1 MGHKTIRHTTRRNG
15 IYYVRFRLSGKKYFR
30 KSLET
35 DSYAQAHSVMSFAS
49 PVIHLVQCGA
59 IKPDQ
64 FSARLSAITS
74 RLKQQADHWLA
85 QQFLNDERREVQTQP
100 ITAHEYRDAVA
111 PAVVAEQKE
120 LTEPE
125 NALTLAGAWNMYRS
139 EKGRSWTKAIAQANE
154 RFMEVLLVVLGASTD
169 VKAVTRQDI
178 KQVMEVVENLPKRVV
193 QPYRSMTIQQLIEC
207 DDVPPDDL
215 VGAEAIHKHL
225 KIYKSLFK
233 TFLTDSKEILD
244 KSPTD
249 GVVAA
254 PSKARFGAYSATEMR
269 KFVGWA
275 LKQPDGWQKWITL
288 LLAYTGARRG
298 EIAKL
303 EKSQI
308 KYDED
313 SQRHY
318 LLIAEGG
325 QGKTENATRQ
335 VAIHPDLIKWGF
347 IDFVNRQWK
356 EKIFSPVAGKNMP
369 KIGKVLAD
377 IRDQLGIPYLDDYGQ
392 RRLVHSFRHTM
403 ISTCLAGWVGNL
415 AHLQQVV
422 GHEKSG
428 TGITRRYLHT
438 FPLSAVCYVI
448 DGLCWY

>member
-1 MGHKTIRHTTRRNG
+1 MGHQTIRHTIKRNG
-15 IYYVRFRLSGKKYFR
+15 VYYVRFRLPDKKFFR

-35 DSYAQAHSVMSFAS
+35 DSHAQAQLLMSFAS
-49 PVIHLVQCGA
+49 PVIPLVQRGT
-59 IKPDQ
+59 IDPVQ
-64 FSARLSAITS
+64 FGNRLSEYGNHL
-74 RLKQQADHWLA
+74 RQQNENWLT
-85 QQFLNDERREVQTQP
+85 QQFLDGAFRKPQPLVVQ
-100 ITAHEYRDAVA
+100 EYREEVS
-111 PAVVAEQKE
+111 PVITEKPEEQKE
-120 LTEPE
+120 V
-125 NALTLAGAWNMYRS
+125 LTLAGAWNMYKK
-139 EKGRSWTKAIAQANE
+139 EKAQNWTKAISQANE
-154 RFMEVLLVVLGASTD
+154 RFMEVMFIVLGASTD
-169 VKAVTRQDI
+169 VMTITKQDI

-193 QPYRSMTIQQLIEC
+193 QPYRSMTVQQLIEC
-207 DDVPPDDL
+207 DDVPLEDL
-215 VGAEAIHKHL
+215 VGAESIHKHL

-233 TFLTDSKEILD
+233 TFMTDNKDILD

-254 PSKARFGAYSATEMR
+254 PSKARFGAYSAAEMR

-308 KYDED
+308 KFDED

-335 VAIHPDLIKWGF
+335 VAIHPKLIEWGF
-347 IDFVNRQWK
+347 LDFVNRQWK
-356 EKIFSPVAGKNMP
+356 EKIFSPVSGKNMP

-377 IRDQLGIPYLDDYGQ
+377 VRDQLGIPYLDDYGQ

-428 TGITRRYLHT
+428 SGITRRYLHT
-438 FPLSAVCYVI
+438 FPLSTVCYVI
-448 DGLCWY
+448 DNLEWY

>member
-30 KSLET
+30 KSLGT

-64 FSARLSAITS
+64 FSARLTAITS

-169 VKAVTRQDI
+169 VKAVTKQDI

-318 LLIAEGG
+318 LLIAESG

-335 VAIHPDLIKWGF
+335 VAIHPDLIDWGF

>member
-1 MGHKTIRHTTRRNG
+1 MGHRTIRHTITRNG
-15 IYYVRFRLSGKKYFR
+15 IYYVRFRLPGNKYFR

-35 DSYAQAHSVMSFAS
+35 DSHTQAQLLMSFAS
-49 PVIHLVQCGA
+49 PVIPLVQRGT
-59 IKPDQ
+59 IQPDH
-64 FSARLSAITS
+64 FGKRLSEYGNS
-74 RLKQQADHWLA
+74 LKQQNERWLA
-85 QQFLNDERREVQTQP
+85 HQFLNDEQCNIQP
-100 ITAHEYRDAVA
+100 IVAQEYREIVTPSGDEE
-111 PAVVAEQKE
+111 EQIEAQPKE
-120 LTEPE
+120 V
-125 NALTLAGAWNMYRS
+125 LTLAGAWNMYKK
-139 EKGRSWTKAIAQANE
+139 EKAQNWTKAISQANE
-154 RFMEVLLVVLGASTD
+154 RFMEVLMIVLGASTD
-169 VKAVTRQDI
+169 VTTITKQDI
-178 KQVMEVVENLPKRVV
+178 KQVMEVIENLPKRVV
-193 QPYRSMTIQQLIEC
+193 QPYRSMTVQQLIEC
-207 DDVPPDDL
+207 DDVPPEDL
-215 VGAEAIHKHL
+215 VGAESIHKHL

-233 TFLTDSKEILD
+233 TFLTDNKDILE

-254 PSKARFGAYSATEMR
+254 PSKARFGAYSAAEMR

-275 LKQPDGWQKWITL
+275 LRQPDGWQKWITL

-303 EKSQI
+303 EKSHI

-335 VAIHPDLIKWGF
+335 VVIHPKLIEWGF
-347 IDFVNRQWK
+347 LDFVNRQWK
-356 EKIFSPVAGKNMP
+356 EKIFSPVSGKNMP

-377 IRDQLGIPYLDDYGQ
+377 VRDQLGIPYLDDYGQ

-428 TGITRRYLHT
+428 AGITRRYLHI
-438 FPLSAVCYVI
+438 FPLKTVCYVI
-448 DGLCWY
+448 DGLCWNG

>member
-1 MGHKTIRHTTRRNG
+1 MAHTSINHTIIRNG
-15 IYYVRFRLSGKKYFR
+15 IYYVSFRLSGSKYFR
-30 KSLET
+30 RSLET
-35 DSYAQAHSVMSFAS
+35 DSYSHAQLLMSFAS
-49 PVIHLVQCGA
+49 PAIPLVKRGTIH
-59 IKPDQ
+59 PDQ
-64 FSARLSAITS
+64 FGDRLSDFS
-74 RLKQQADHWLA
+74 NRLKQQSEHWLA
-85 QQFLNDERREVQTQP
+85 QQFLNSEMSNIQP
-100 ITAHEYRDAVA
+100 MVIQEYRETITP
-111 PAVVAEQKE
+111 PAVTKPQKQP
-120 LTEPE
+120 EPKE
-125 NALTLAGAWNMYRS
+125 VLTLAGAWNMYKR
-139 EKGRSWTKAIAQANE
+139 EKAQNWTKAISQANE
-154 RFMEVLLVVLGASTD
+154 RFMEVLMIVLGASTD
-169 VKAVTRQDI
+169 VTMITKQDI

-193 QPYRSMTIQQLIEC
+193 QPYRSMTVQQLIEC
-207 DDVPPDDL
+207 DDVPTEDL
-215 VGAEAIHKHL
+215 VGAESIHKHL

-233 TFLTDSKEILD
+233 TFLTDNKDILE

-254 PSKARFGAYSATEMR
+254 PSKARFGAYSAAEMK

-275 LKQPDGWQKWITL
+275 LKQPDGWEKWITL

-335 VAIHPDLIKWGF
+335 VVIHPKLIEWGF
-347 IDFVNRQWK
+347 LDFVNRQWK
-356 EKIFSPVAGKNMP
+356 DKIFSPVSGKNMP

-377 IRDQLGIPYLDDYGQ
+377 VRDQLGIPYLDDYGQ

-428 TGITRRYLHT
+428 SGITRRYLHT
-438 FPLSAVCYVI
+438 FPLSTVCYVI
-448 DGLCWY
+448 DGLRWDC

>member
-1 MGHKTIRHTTRRNG
+1 MGHKTIRHTITRNG
-15 IYYVRFRLSGKKYFR
+15 IYYVRFRLPGNKYFR

-35 DSYAQAHSVMSFAS
+35 DSHTQAHLLMSFVS
-49 PVIHLVQCGA
+49 PVIPLVQRGA
-59 IKPDQ
+59 IQPDQ
-64 FSARLSAITS
+64 FGNRLSEYGNH
-74 RLKQQADHWLA
+74 LKQQNENWLT
-85 QQFLNDERREVQTQP
+85 QQFLNDDFRKPQLIPVQEYREV
-100 ITAHEYRDAVA
+100 VA
-111 PAVVAEQKE
+111 PVSVEIPEEPVEQKE
-120 LTEPE
+120 V
-125 NALTLAGAWNMYRS
+125 LTLAGAWNMYRS
-139 EKGRSWTKAIAQANE
+139 EKDRNWTKAIAQANE

-254 PSKARFGAYSATEMR
+254 PSKTRFGAYSATEMR

-303 EKSQI
+303 EKTQI

-313 SQRHY
+313 SQRYY

-335 VAIHPDLIKWGF
+335 VAIHPSLIEWGF

-428 TGITRRYLHT
+428 SGITRRYLHT
-438 FPLSAVCYVI
+438 FPLSSVCYVI

>member
-30 KSLET
+30 KSLGT

-64 FSARLSAITS
+64 FSARLTAITS

-169 VKAVTRQDI
+169 VKAVTKQDI

-318 LLIAEGG
+318 LLIAESG

-335 VAIHPDLIKWGF
+335 VAIHPDLIEWGF

>member
-1 MGHKTIRHTTRRNG
+1 MAHASINHTIIRNG
-15 IYYVRFRLSGKKYFR
+15 IYYVSFRLSGSKYFR
-30 KSLET
+30 RSLET
-35 DSYAQAHSVMSFAS
+35 DSHSHAQLLMSFAS
-49 PVIHLVQCGA
+49 PAIPLVKRGTVH
-59 IKPDQ
+59 PDQ
-64 FSARLSAITS
+64 FGQRLSDFS
-74 RLKQQADHWLA
+74 NRLKQQSEHWLA
-85 QQFLNDERREVQTQP
+85 QQFLDSEQSNIQPMVIQEHRET
-100 ITAHEYRDAVA
+100 ITP
-111 PAVVAEQKE
+111 PAV
-120 LTEPE
+120 TEPQKHPE
-125 NALTLAGAWNMYRS
+125 LKEVLTLAGAWNMYKR
-139 EKGRSWTKAIAQANE
+139 EKAQNWTKAISQANE
-154 RFMEVLLVVLGASTD
+154 RFMEVLLIVLGTTTD
-169 VKAVTRQDI
+169 VTTITKQDI

-193 QPYRSMTIQQLIEC
+193 QPYRSMTVQQLIEC
-207 DDVPPDDL
+207 DDVPPEDL
-215 VGAEAIHKHL
+215 VGAESIHKHL

-233 TFLTDSKEILD
+233 TFLTDNKDILN

-254 PSKARFGAYSATEMR
+254 PSKARFGAYSAAEMR

-275 LKQPDGWQKWITL
+275 LKQSDGWEKWITL

-335 VAIHPDLIKWGF
+335 VAIHPKLIEWGF
-347 IDFVNRQWK
+347 LDFVNRQWK
-356 EKIFSPVAGKNMP
+356 EKIFSPVSGKNMP

-377 IRDQLGIPYLDDYGQ
+377 VRDQLGIPYLDDYGQ

-403 ISTCLAGWVGNL
+403 ISTCLGGWVGNL

-428 TGITRRYLHT
+428 SGITQRYLHT
-438 FPLSAVCYVI
+438 FPLISVCYVI
-448 DGLCWY
+448 DGLRWEG

>member
-1 MGHKTIRHTTRRNG
+1 MLISESAWEEMTC
-15 IYYVRFRLSGKKYFR
+15 L
-30 KSLET
+30 
-35 DSYAQAHSVMSFAS
+35 FAPS
-49 PVIHLVQCGA
+49 LVQCGA

-111 PAVVAEQKE
+111 PAVVADQKE

-313 SQRHY
+313 TQRHY

-335 VAIHPDLIKWGF
+335 VAIHPDLIEWGF

>member
-1 MGHKTIRHTTRRNG
+1 MRLKSLPYTFKRYGN
-15 IYYVRFRLSGKKYFR
+15 YYIQIRLSDGRSYK
-30 KSLET
+30 KSLST
-35 DSYAQAHSVMSFAS
+35 DSYREAS
-49 PVIHLVQCGA
+49 ALMISITPHLPFVKSLATPIPVFE
-59 IKPDQ
+59 K
-64 FSARLSAITS
+64 FLSDLIAS
-74 RLKQQADHWLA
+74 
-85 QQFLNDERREVQTQP
+85 ERRAARNPLLPQQQIIVPSELVEP
-100 ITAHEYRDAVA
+100 KP
-111 PAVVAEQKE
+111 PA
-120 LTEPE
+120 EPE
-125 NALTLAGAWNMYRS
+125 KVLSLSDAWAMYKD
-139 EKGRSWTKAIAQANE
+139 EKGGNWTKSISMANE
-154 RFMEVLLVVLGASTD
+154 RYMEVLLTVLGGETD
-169 VKAVTRQDI
+169 VTMITKQDI

-207 DDVPPDDL
+207 DDVPPDEL
-215 VGAEAIHKHL
+215 VGVEAIHKHL

-233 TFLTDSKEILD
+233 TFLTESKDILT

-254 PSKARFGAYSATEMR
+254 PSKARFGAYSTTEMR

-275 LKQPDGWQKWITL
+275 LKQPDGWKKWGTL

-298 EIAKL
+298 EIGRL

-308 KYDED
+308 KFDED
-313 SQRHY
+313 SQRY
-318 LLIAEGG
+318 YFLIAEGG

-335 VAIHPDLIKWGF
+335 VVIHPKLIEWGF
-347 IDFVNRQWK
+347 MDYVDRQWK
-356 EKIFSPVAGKNMP
+356 ERIFSEVAGTNMT

-377 IRDQLGIPYLDDYGQ
+377 VRDQLGIPYQDDYGQ

-428 TGITRRYLHT
+428 AGITQRYLHT
-438 FPLSAVCYVI
+438 FPLSSVSYVI
-448 DGLCWY
+448 DGLCWES

>member
-1 MGHKTIRHTTRRNG
+1 MGHRTIRHTITRNG
-15 IYYVRFRLSGKKYFR
+15 IYYVRFRLPGNKYFR

-35 DSYAQAHSVMSFAS
+35 DSYAQAQLLMSFAS
-49 PVIHLVQCGA
+49 PVIPLVQCGT
-59 IKPDQ
+59 IQPDH
-64 FSARLSAITS
+64 FGKRLSEYGN
-74 RLKQQADHWLA
+74 RLKQQKDRWIAH
-85 QQFLNDERREVQTQP
+85 QFLNYAQHNIQPMVVQ
-100 ITAHEYRDAVA
+100 EYRETITPAAVTR
-111 PAVVAEQKE
+111 PQKQD
-120 LTEPE
+120 EPKE
-125 NALTLAGAWNMYRS
+125 VLTLAGAWNMYKK
-139 EKGRSWTKAIAQANE
+139 EKAQNWTKAISQANE
-154 RFMEVLLVVLGASTD
+154 RFMEVLMIVLGASTD
-169 VKAVTRQDI
+169 VTTITKQDI
-178 KQVMEVVENLPKRVV
+178 KQVMEIVENLPKRVM
-193 QPYRSMTIQQLIEC
+193 QPYRSMTVQQLIEC
-207 DDVPPDDL
+207 DDVPPEDL
-215 VGAEAIHKHL
+215 VGAESIHKHL

-233 TFLTDSKEILD
+233 TFLTDNKDILE

-254 PSKARFGAYSATEMR
+254 PSKARFGAYSAAEMR

-335 VAIHPDLIKWGF
+335 VAIHPKLIEWGF
-347 IDFVNRQWK
+347 LDFVNRQWK
-356 EKIFSPVAGKNMP
+356 EKIFSPVSGKNMP

-377 IRDQLGIPYLDDYGQ
+377 VRDQLGIPYLDDYGQ

-428 TGITRRYLHT
+428 LGITRRYLHT
-438 FPLSAVCYVI
+438 FPLSTICYVI
-448 DGLCWY
+448 DGLSWTS

>member
-1 MGHKTIRHTTRRNG
+1 MGHRTIRHTITRNG
-15 IYYVRFRLSGKKYFR
+15 IYYVRFRLPGNKYFR
-30 KSLET
+30 RSLET
-35 DSYAQAHSVMSFAS
+35 DSYIQAQQLMSLAS
-49 PVIHLVQCGA
+49 PVIPLVQRGT
-59 IKPDQ
+59 IGPDQ
-64 FSARLSAITS
+64 FGERLSTFGN
-74 RLKQQADHWLA
+74 RLKEQNERWIA
-85 QQFLNDERREVQTQP
+85 QQFLNDELRDIQPLAPQEYREV
-100 ITAHEYRDAVA
+100 VA
-111 PAVVAEQKE
+111 PVSVVEAQEPLEKKE
-120 LTEPE
+120 V
-125 NALTLAGAWNMYRS
+125 LTLAGAWNMYKR
-139 EKGRSWTKAIAQANE
+139 EKGRNWSHAIAQANE
-154 RFMEVLLVVLGASTD
+154 RFMEVLLVVLGTTTD
-169 VKAVTRQDI
+169 VQTITKQDI

-207 DDVPPDDL
+207 DDVPPEDL
-215 VGAEAIHKHL
+215 VGAEAICKHL

-233 TFLTDSKEILD
+233 TFLTDNKDILV

-254 PSKARFGAYSATEMR
+254 PSKARFGAYSTAEMR

-308 KYDED
+308 KFDED
-313 SQRHY
+313 SQRYY

-335 VAIHPDLIKWGF
+335 VAIHPKLIEWGF
-347 IDFVNRQWK
+347 LDFVNHQWK
-356 EKIFSPVAGKNMP
+356 EKIFSPVSGKNMP

-415 AHLQQVV
+415 THLQQVV

-428 TGITRRYLHT
+428 TGITKRYMHT
-438 FPLSAVCYVI
+438 FPLNTVCYVI
-448 DGLCWY
+448 DGLDWL